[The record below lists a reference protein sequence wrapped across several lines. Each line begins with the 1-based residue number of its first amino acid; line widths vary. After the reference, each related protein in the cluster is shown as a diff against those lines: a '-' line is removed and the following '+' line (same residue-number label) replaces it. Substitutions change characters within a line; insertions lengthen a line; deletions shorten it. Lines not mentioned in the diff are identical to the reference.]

1 MSFYLKTATLSVGI
15 ALLSN
20 ALPFFNG
27 MASSPIWYCVILIY
41 ALLTVFSWRWIA
53 RAQNGSAI
61 KFTTAVTGIT
71 AIKILLTLVI
81 ITGYLVAKYP
91 FPKQFSFGVFAV
103 FIAFTVLFV
112 SATQQHIKK
121 I

>member
-1 MSFYLKTATLSVGI
+1 MSFYLKSATLSVGI

-20 ALPFFNG
+20 TLPFFNG

-81 ITGYLVAKYP
+81 ITSYLVAKYP

-112 SATQQHIKK
+112 SATQQQIKK

>member
-1 MSFYLKTATLSVGI
+1 MSFYLKSAALSVAI
-15 ALLSN
+15 AQLSN
-20 ALPFFNG
+20 ALPFFKG
-27 MASSPIWYCVILIY
+27 MSSSPIWYGVILVY

-53 RAQNGSAI
+53 RAQTGSAI
-61 KFTTAVTGIT
+61 QFTTAVTGIT
-71 AIKILLTLVI
+71 AIKLLLTLVI
-81 ITGYLVAKYP
+81 ITGYLVEKHP

-112 SATQQHIKK
+112 SATHQLIKK

>member
-1 MSFYLKTATLSVGI
+1 MSFYLKTAVLSVAI

-20 ALPFFNG
+20 VLPFFEG
-27 MASSPIWYCVILIY
+27 TSSSPIWYCVILIY
-41 ALLTVFSWRWIA
+41 ALLTIFSWKWIA
-53 RAQNGSAI
+53 KAQTGSAI

-81 ITGYLVAKYP
+81 ITSYLMAKYP
-91 FPKQFSFGVFAV
+91 FPKQFAFGVFAV
-103 FIAFTVLFV
+103 FTAFTVLFV

>member
-1 MSFYLKTATLSVGI
+1 MSFYLKSATLSFWL

-20 ALPFFNG
+20 ALPFFKG
-27 MASSPIWYCVILIY
+27 MSSSPIWYCVILIY

-53 RAQNGSAI
+53 RAQTGSAI

-91 FPKQFSFGVFAV
+91 FPKQFAFGVFAV

>member
-1 MSFYLKTATLSVGI
+1 MSFYLKSAALSVAI

-20 ALPFFNG
+20 APPFFKG
-27 MASSPIWYCVILIY
+27 MSSSPIWYCVILIY
-41 ALLTVFSWRWIA
+41 ALLTVFSWRWIS
-53 RAQNGSAI
+53 RAQTGSAT
-61 KFTTAVTGIT
+61 KFTTAVIGIT

-81 ITGYLVAKYP
+81 ITLYLLEKHP
-91 FPKQFSFGVFAV
+91 FPRQFSFGVFAV

-112 SATQQHIKK
+112 SATKQLIKK